1 MTWSRPSEPDPDQ
14 PTFPDAQDILANAPI
29 GISMSTPEGRFI
41 SANPA
46 MAMML
51 GYASPEELI
60 ASITDIAAQIHADPR
75 DRDSLLRLLEDKDEA
90 ANQECRFR
98 RKDGTFFWVFQNV
111 RTVKNGNGRIVA
123 CQEFTQDITAR
134 KQAEEALRE
143 EVVRRRI
150 LVDQSRDGIVVL
162 NEDGS
167 VYEANKRYAETLG
180 YSPEEVR
187 RLHVWDWEINWGRE
201 QLLEMFRKV
210 DEEGDHF
217 ETRHRRKDGTFYD
230 VEISTNGAVIGG
242 RKLIFCVCRDITE
255 RKRAEAALH
264 HSRDLLNYIVEH
276 MRSAVAVHD
285 RDLRYIYVSQRY
297 LQEYGVQETD
307 VIGRHHYEV
316 FPDLPQKWRKVHQ
329 RAFAGEVSSAEDD
342 PYHRSDGSVEWTRWE
357 CRPWYEQDGSVG
369 GIVVYTEVVTE
380 RIMAEQAL
388 RLAKEQAE
396 AANKAKS
403 EFLANMSHEIRTP
416 INGIMGMMQ
425 LLETTSLDVDQ
436 RQYVQLCTA
445 SAERLTRLL
454 SDILDLS
461 RVEAGK
467 MTIHEAE
474 FMVRELA
481 DSVSGL
487 FTFNARTKGVEL
499 DCSID
504 PALPPKLVGDEARV
518 RQILFNLVGNALK
531 FTDKGH
537 IRVAMTS
544 LESDMN
550 DSVNVLLTIADTGI
564 GIPGD
569 KVKDL
574 FEPFFQVEE
583 SHTRN
588 FQGAGLGLPIV
599 KHLVELMGGKISVTS
614 TLGEG
619 TAVNVLLP
627 FKLPK
632 GEGVL
637 DQHESKRLTES
648 GLKLR
653 ILLAEDE
660 PSNALPIMKL
670 LEKAGYAVI
679 LAEDGRQALD
689 LLAAHDVDVILMDIQ
704 MPVMNGLEVTREI
717 RRLEQERGNQEL
729 KDGDQAMNVKERSSD
744 LQFSG
749 FSPQPSYRRMP
760 IIALTAYAMLGD
772 REKFLEAGMNDYLAK
787 PVRMED
793 LEKVLERAVGQSD
806 GRTS

>member
-1 MTWSRPSEPDPDQ
+1 MTWCRPSDPDPDQ
-14 PTFPDAQDILANAPI
+14 LLFPDAQEILANAPI

-46 MAMML
+46 MALML
-51 GYASPEELI
+51 GYASPEELV

-75 DRDSLLRLLEDKDEA
+75 DRNSLLRLLEDKGEA

-111 RTVKNGNGRIVA
+111 RTVKDREGRVVA

-150 LVDQSRDGIVVL
+150 LVDQSRDGIVVI

-187 RLHVWDWEINWGRE
+187 RLHVWDWETNWGRE
-201 QLLEMFRKV
+201 QLLEMVRKV

-242 RKLIFCVCRDITE
+242 RKLVFCVCRDITE

-264 HSRDLLNYIVEH
+264 HSRDLLHYIVEH

-285 RDLRYIYVSQRY
+285 RDLKYIYVSQRY
-297 LQEYGVQETD
+297 LQEYGVQDEEI
-307 VIGRHHYEV
+307 IGRHHYEV
-316 FPDLPQKWRKVHQ
+316 FPDLPQKWREVHQ
-329 RAFAGEVSSAEDD
+329 KALAGEVSSAEDD

-357 CRPWYEQDGSVG
+357 CRPWYAQDGSVG

-380 RIMAEQAL
+380 RIMAERAL
-388 RLAKEQAE
+388 LLAKEQAE

-474 FMVRELA
+474 FVVQELA

-544 LESDMN
+544 LEPEN
-550 DSVNVLLTIADTGI
+550 DGVNVLFTIADTGV
-564 GIPGD
+564 GIPED

-574 FEPFFQVEE
+574 FDPFFQVEE
-583 SHTRN
+583 SHTRS
-588 FQGAGLGLPIV
+588 FQGAGLGLSIV
-599 KHLVELMGGKISVTS
+599 KHLVDLMDGKISVTS

-619 TAVNVLLP
+619 TTVNVLLP
-627 FKLPK
+627 FKLSR
-632 GEGVL
+632 GESL
-637 DQHESKRLTES
+637 LNHRESKRPQKGKL
-648 GLKLR
+648 GLR

-660 PSNALPIMKL
+660 PSNAMPVMKL
-670 LEKAGYAVI
+670 LEKNGHAVI

-717 RRLEQERGNQEL
+717 RRLELERGNQESE
-729 KDGDQAMNVKERSSD
+729 DGDQTMNVKERNSD
-744 LQFSG
+744 LQVSG
-749 FSPQPSYRRMP
+749 FSPQPSHRRMP

-772 REKFLEAGMNDYLAK
+772 REKFLEAGMDDYLAK

-793 LEKVLERAVGQSD
+793 LENILERAVGRND
-806 GRTS
+806 GRTA